1 MNIAIRSGTKRSAM
15 AFSGLLLL
23 TTWLG
28 VASQGADEPAALSMS
43 TGLQDAAMPDAGDAR
58 PAPSSPRRLNSSLSM
73 PYFSFAKSLK
83 SRS

>member
-1 MNIAIRSGTKRSAM
+1 MNIAIRSRTKRSAM
-15 AFSGLLLL
+15 AISGLLVLI
-23 TTWLG
+23 TWLG
-28 VASQGADEPAALSMS
+28 VASQEADEPAALSMS